1 MNNVM
6 QVFFK
11 KFKMLLFAFL
21 MLLFIGGII
30 STSKVMAAENES
42 GYKQPTFE
50 KVDNLKDYFSSDD
63 KDENGYGDFGA
74 HYYADPYWSKFGTRT
89 YYNKLNS
96 EERMLY
102 DGLYQKCD
110 EVLNSANNCVV
121 VGRSYSVGLVSYDAS
136 KVSESRAQDIAVIFT
151 LDNPQFFFLNNSYT
165 YGDYGGNTK
174 IITPN
179 VYSDFAN
186 GQVRNNA
193 KQAFKSQL
201 DSWYSIAKSYPTKIQ
216 KLRKL
221 ETLIDESVTYVNTD
235 KDQSAYSAVVEKRS
249 VCSGYSKAF
258 EMLSNAM
265 GIESVCLTSNTHQW
279 AVVNMTMGW
288 YDVDV
293 TWDDDSRNDNV
304 ASSASYFLVPAI
316 GGREHSVQSMWNGLA
331 PTRNGSSVF
340 YAPVYSFSSYERYNA
355 DVANA
360 YGWNEGAV
368 LDHFL
373 FNGMNEQRMGE
384 ASFDVKIYRENYS
397 DLRRAY
403 GNNYPLYYEHFLC
416 FGRREGRNATSLIPR
431 EKVTSV
437 GGVDYSLVYD
447 PDYYVKYNA
456 DVRRVFGNDYVALL
470 NHFVA
475 FGMREGRIANV
486 AFNVYS
492 YKNEYPDLRR
502 AYKNDLAKYYKHYIE
517 YGRKENRHTTG
528 KENRIVGGMTVLDG
542 RDYSAVYDVNEYVN
556 KYTDLRKAFGYD
568 DEALLRHF
576 VNFGMNEGRQ
586 AKSTFNVEIYKD
598 NYEDLRKAFRN
609 NNKEYYL
616 HYLNFGIKEGRIAR
630 RKI

>member
-1 MNNVM
+1 MKNVL
-6 QVFFK
+6 QVCFKRKGMILFTFF
-11 KFKMLLFAFL
+11 
-21 MLLFIGGII
+21 MLLFIGGAV
-30 STSKVMAAENES
+30 STNKVMAAENES

-50 KVDNLKDYFSSDD
+50 KLDNLKDYLSPED
-63 KDENGYGDFGA
+63 KDESGYGNFGA
-74 HYYADPYWSKFGTRT
+74 QYYSDPYWTKFGSRT

-96 EERMLY
+96 EERKLY
-102 DGLYQKCD
+102 DDLYRKCD
-110 EVLNSANNCVV
+110 EVLNSANNCIV
-121 VGRSYSVGLVSYDAS
+121 VGRNYSVGIVSYDAS
-136 KVSESRAQDIAVIFT
+136 RVSESRAKDIAVIFT

-165 YGDYGGNTK
+165 YGDYSGNVK
-174 IITPN
+174 VITPN
-179 VYSDFAN
+179 VYNDFAN
-186 GQVRNNA
+186 GQNRNNA
-193 KQAFKSQL
+193 KQAFKAQL
-201 DSWYSIAKSYPTKIQ
+201 DNWYAIANVYRTKIQ

-221 ETLIDESVTYVNTD
+221 EILIDESVTYVNTE

-249 VCSGYSKAF
+249 VCAGYAKAY
-258 EMLSNAM
+258 EMLCNAM
-265 GIESVCLTSNTHQW
+265 GIEAVCLTSDTHQW
-279 AVVNMTMGW
+279 VSVNMSTGW

-293 TWDDDSRNDNV
+293 TWDDDDRNDNV
-304 ASSASYFLVPAI
+304 ASSATYFLASAI
-316 GGREHSVQSMWNGLA
+316 PGREHSIQNMWNGLTPARNNSTGFLA
-331 PTRNGSSVF
+331 PI
-340 YAPVYSFSSYERYNA
+340 YNFGTYVGYNS
-355 DVANA
+355 DVARAFGN
-360 YGWNEGAV
+360 NEGAV
-368 LDHFL
+368 LDHFM
-373 FNGMNEQRMGE
+373 FSGMSEQRKG
-384 ASFDVKIYRENYS
+384 ASSFDVTIYRQNYS
-397 DLRRAY
+397 DLRRAF

-416 FGRREGRNATSLIPR
+416 YGRREGRNATSLIPR

-456 DVRRVFGNDYVALL
+456 DVRRAFGNDYVALL

-502 AYKNDLAKYYKHYIE
+502 AYKNDFSKYYKHYIE
-517 YGRKENRHTTG
+517 YGRKEGRHTTG
-528 KENRIVGGMTVLDG
+528 KEDRIFGGMTVLDG

-556 KYTDLRKAFGYD
+556 KYTDLKKAYGYD

-598 NYEDLRKAFRN
+598 NYADLRKAFRN

-616 HYLNFGIKEGRIAR
+616 HYMNFGIREGRSAR

>member
-1 MNNVM
+1 MKNVM
-6 QVFFK
+6 ELFGK
-11 KFKMLLFAFL
+11 KLGMLLFAFF
-21 MLLFIGGII
+21 MLLFIGCGVNAN
-30 STSKVMAAENES
+30 KVMAAENES

-50 KVDNLKDYFSSDD
+50 KVDNLKDYLAPED

-96 EERMLY
+96 EERKLY

-193 KQAFKSQL
+193 KQAFKAQL

-265 GIESVCLTSNTHQW
+265 GIESVCLTSSTHQW

-384 ASFDVKIYRENYS
+384 ASFDVKIYRQNYS
-397 DLRRAY
+397 DLRKAF

-502 AYKNDLAKYYKHYIE
+502 AYKNDFSKYYKHYIE
-517 YGRKENRHTTG
+517 YGRKEGRHTTG
-528 KENRIVGGMTVLDG
+528 KEDRIFGGMTVLDG

-556 KYTDLRKAFGYD
+556 KYTDLKKAFGYD

-598 NYEDLRKAFRN
+598 NYADLRKAFRN

-616 HYLNFGIKEGRIAR
+616 HYLNFGIKEGRSAR